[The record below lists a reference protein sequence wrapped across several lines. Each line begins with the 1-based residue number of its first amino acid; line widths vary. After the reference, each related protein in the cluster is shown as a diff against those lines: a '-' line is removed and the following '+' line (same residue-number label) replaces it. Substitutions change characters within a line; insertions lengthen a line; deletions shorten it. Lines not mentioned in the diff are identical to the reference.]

1 VRYLSL
7 DWIEALTSEV
17 AASDEMTEVAASHRV
32 GVTQVVNDGPEG
44 TVIYHLAVGGG
55 AASFGPGPAEDEDV
69 RFEQDWA
76 TAVGV
81 ATGSLTA
88 HEAFITGRIRL
99 TGDHQVLLENQPV
112 FAALDTVF
120 SRVRPDTEYV

>member
-7 DWIEALTSEV
+7 DWIEAPTEEV
-17 AASDEMTEVAASHRV
+17 AASPEMAEAATSHRV
-32 GVTQVVNDGPEG
+32 GVTQVVDAGPEG
-44 TVIYHLAVGGG
+44 TVIYHLTVGDGT
-55 AASFGPGPAEDEDV
+55 ASFGPGPAIDEDV
-69 RFEQDWA
+69 RFQQDWKA
-76 TAVGV
+76 AVGV

-99 TGDHQVLLENQPV
+99 TGDHQVLLDNQPV

-120 SRVRPDTEYV
+120 SRVRERTEYV